1 MTDFLN
7 TNDPCPQRLDFEA
20 ALKKTQELIKDHLR
34 NAPLVIRPY
43 TRHLAKSTGKMIRAR
58 ALLICALGG
67 GNLIDESAAKA
78 AAAIELV
85 HLASLVHDDIIDEAP
100 MRRGISTLNKDFG
113 AKTAVLCGDYL
124 LSLAMKLASGMEN
137 LKERS
142 VQKGD
147 LLPGYLTQVCLG
159 ELLQNQNLYNFDL
172 SEREYFKI
180 ITGKTAALF
189 EASFLLG
196 HLFSEENQDLGDSYV
211 ALGKK
216 LGVIFQL
223 ADDCADYETTEKT
236 SKKPVL
242 NDYSKG
248 VITLPLIYAMK
259 IDPSLREKAQ
269 AGISPEEIK
278 AGVSAAGGLTYTH
291 GKISRSFKQ
300 SVKIIGQMD
309 ISEDK
314 KDRLLTLFE
323 KASGLVKA

>member
-7 TNDPCPQRLDFEA
+7 TNDSYPQRLDFEA
-20 ALKKTQELIKDHLR
+20 ALKKTQELIKGHLR

-58 ALLICALGG
+58 ALLICALGSD
-67 GNLIDESAAKA
+67 NLIDEDAAKA

-100 MRRGISTLNKDFG
+100 MGRGINTLNKDFG
-113 AKTAVLCGDYL
+113 TKTAVLCGDYL
-124 LSLAMKLASGMEN
+124 LSLALKLASGMEN
-137 LKERS
+137 LKDRS

-147 LLPGYLTQVCLG
+147 LLPDYLIQVCLG
-159 ELLQNQNLYNFDL
+159 ELRQNQNLYNYNL

-196 HLFSEENQDLGDSYV
+196 HLFSEENQDLSDTYV
-211 ALGKK
+211 SLGKK
-216 LGVIFQL
+216 LGIIFQL
-223 ADDCADYETTEKT
+223 ADDCADYEATEKT

-242 NDYSKG
+242 NDYTKG

-259 IDPSLREKAQ
+259 LEPSLKEKAK
-269 AGISPEEIK
+269 AGISPQEVK
-278 AGVSAAGGLTYTH
+278 VAVTVAGGLSYTH
-291 GKISRSFKQ
+291 KKIQHNFKQ
-300 SVKIIGQMD
+300 AMKIIGQMD
-309 ISEDK
+309 INEDK
-314 KDRLLTLFE
+314 KDRLRALFE
-323 KASGLVKA
+323 KASGLSKA